1 MVAENR
7 QIMLHIAPN
16 KTIPDDPI
24 SGTKRREVI
33 RVSTDGDCVP
43 LKWNW
48 AATWF
53 TAPPKFKD
61 FFKRIYEFEVRND
74 DVFIVTFPKCGT
86 TWMQEAAWLLL
97 NNLDYE
103 EASRA
108 HLLKRSVYMDISMLY
123 DPRYE
128 DSVKLAEQLKSPRCI
143 KSHLPPHLL
152 PRQIWQKKVKLIYCA
167 RNPKDVLISFSHFI
181 RGKGAYQGN
190 EEDFLNDFLNA
201 NLTYT
206 PFWPHVFTMWQ
217 MRTEPNVFFVTFEEM
232 KRNLRGVLERLNV
245 FLEKPALTEEQLEKL
260 LKHLSFENMKA
271 NHQTNPTEI
280 IKGSGQRT
288 VATDFEFM
296 RRGIV
301 GSYKDELSE
310 RNQRR
315 INDWSEQFLSQF
327 NVSETDIF
335 GET

>member
-1 MVAENR
+1 MEFLS
-7 QIMLHIAPN
+7 IMLHIAPN
-16 KTIPDDPI
+16 KTMPDDPI
-24 SGTKRREVI
+24 TGTKRREVI
-33 RVSTDGDCVP
+33 RVSTDGDCIP

-61 FFKRIYEFEVRND
+61 FFARIHQFEVRND

-103 EASRA
+103 DASRA

-128 DSVKLAEQLKSPRCI
+128 DSVTLAEQLKSPRCI

-181 RGKGAYQGN
+181 RGKGAYQGD
-190 EEDFLNDFLNA
+190 EDDFFNDFLNA
-201 NLTYT
+201 NITYT

-217 MRTEPNVFFVTFEEM
+217 MRTEPNLFFVTFEEM

-245 FLEKPALTEEQLEKL
+245 FLEKPALTEEQMEKL

-327 NVSETDIF
+327 NVREADIF
-335 GET
+335 GDT